1 MKSRYAFIS
10 LLSCAVLLL
19 FSPANADAQSASQD
33 ITALTATPGVNNM
46 PAEKGQIYVGVGL
59 AFNTHVEDPGIGAGF
74 WYQVTPMIAAGVQG
88 NYWLIESID
97 GVSQSIIS
105 FDFLGSYPL
114 MEMENG
120 MVLSA
125 IAGLNFLRWSYKI
138 DNCDGGGFLGD
149 LCDQSASDVG
159 LDAGGMIVYP
169 LGSVSIFVQVF
180 VVGLG
185 GDSSGGQFGGGV
197 AFGL

>member
-10 LLSCAVLLL
+10 LLSCAVLFL
-19 FSPANADAQSASQD
+19 FSPTDTAAQSASQD
-33 ITALTATPGVNNM
+33 VSALTATPGVTM
-46 PAEKGQIYVGVGL
+46 PAEKGQIYIGVGL
-59 AFNTHVEDPGIGAGF
+59 AFNTHVEDPGIGAGV

-114 MEMENG
+114 MESESG
-120 MVLSA
+120 MVISA
-125 IAGLNFLRWSYKI
+125 IAGINFLRWSYSV
-138 DNCDGGGFLGD
+138 DNCNDGGFLGD

-159 LDAGGMIVYP
+159 LDAGGMILYP
-169 LGSVSIFVQVF
+169 IGGLSIFGQVY

-185 GDSSGGQFGGGV
+185 GDSSGVQLGGGV
-197 AFGL
+197 AFAL